1 MTKNIRV
8 RDLRSTLEFY
18 RFKIPKSL
26 FQLKKKAHMVLISKL
41 CVSNCDCEQKYK
53 KLLYVLHKK
62 RMISPQKKMK
72 YDKTK
77 KKRFYLHKKT
87 RVCSPVSY
95 LDA

>member
-1 MTKNIRV
+1 MKNIRV
-8 RDLRSTLEFY
+8 KDLKLTLLFY
-18 RFKIPKSL
+18 KCKVPHSL
-26 FQLKKKAHMVLISKL
+26 FQLKRRANSVLISKL

-62 RMISPQKKMK
+62 RMISPQKKVK

-77 KKRFYLHKKT
+77 KKRFCLHKQT
-87 RVCSPVSY
+87 RICSPVSY